1 MHNIKR
7 SPILKLVAAVAVNV
21 GFLLICQQYWRVT
34 DDSNGVGAEAGMGS
48 MPEQVFV
55 QQHVYQA
62 QQQNPLNQQY
72 AAGVDETPLRTFE
85 VGRFDFD
92 L

>member
-7 SPILKLVAAVAVNV
+7 SPILKLVAAVTVNV
-21 GFLLICQQYWRVT
+21 GFLLICQQYWR
-34 DDSNGVGAEAGMGS
+34 DSGDNGVATGGARAGVGP
-48 MPEQVFV
+48 MPEQVLV
-55 QQHVYQA
+55 QQQVFQQQQQ

-85 VGRFDFD
+85 V
-92 L
+92 